1 MAIIS
6 HFKSKHPED
15 VLTTLLCQSDKLL
28 SKIIDIAQSIDE
40 SLKTAVIDYINSLKS
55 VNKKVF
61 SVQNHK

>member
-6 HFKSKHPED
+6 HFKSKYPED
-15 VLTTLLCQSDKLL
+15 VLTTLLCQSDKVL

-55 VNKKVF
+55 ENKK
-61 SVQNHK
+61 SCPVQSYK